1 MTSPMLAHAANIIAE
16 FLVHSA
22 TQCGATFLAATTWEF

>member
-1 MTSPMLAHAANIIAE
+1 MASPMLAHPANIIAE

-22 TQCGATFLAATTWEF
+22 TQCAATFLAATTWEF